1 MNTFDLDKQYIASTY
16 KRFPVEI
23 VSGKGSLVKDVN
35 GKEYIDMGSGI
46 AVTSF
51 GVADDAWIAAVEKQI
66 HCVQHMSNLYYT
78 APCAKLAQALCEKT
92 GMAKVFFSN
101 SGAEANECAIK
112 VARKWAAEHKGP
124 ACSMIVTLE
133 NSFHGRT
140 LTTLAATGQD
150 HYHELYQP
158 LTPGFAS
165 FPAGDLD
172 ALCAREESLSR
183 DELADALARALSNR
197 PMMLKLLSMNLYDME
212 ANSRMERLVE
222 FKTAYGA
229 SVAAL
234 DRCLR
239 KFVPSLD
246 ETDRQ
251 TFLYTLLPF
260 IYGLYPY
267 TVVTEKQRSAMEEAG
282 IRYVYMS
289 TYDMAYTFLR
299 TILGGLT

>member
-1 MNTFDLDKQYIASTY
+1 MPKGSAELTRARKE
-16 KRFPVEI
+16 EI
-23 VSGKGSLVKDVN
+23 VAACRKLYETMSFKEITLKDI
-35 GKEYIDMGSGI
+35 GQE
-46 AVTSF
+46 TSF
-51 GVADDAWIAAVEKQI
+51 TRTSIYNYFETKEEI
-66 HCVQHMSNLYYT
+66 F
-78 APCAKLAQALCEKT
+78 LALFQRE
-92 GMAKVFFSN
+92 
-101 SGAEANECAIK
+101 
-112 VARKWAAEHKGP
+112 
-124 ACSMIVTLE
+124 
-133 NSFHGRT
+133 
-140 LTTLAATGQD
+140 
-150 HYHELYQP
+150 YEL
-158 LTPGFAS
+158 FVR
-165 FPAGDLD
+165 DLD

-234 DRCLR
+234 DRCLQ
-239 KFVPSLD
+239 KFVPGLD
-246 ETDRQ
+246 EKGRQ

-299 TILGGLT
+299 SLLGGLT

>member
-1 MNTFDLDKQYIASTY
+1 MQMPKGSAELTRARKE
-16 KRFPVEI
+16 EI
-23 VSGKGSLVKDVN
+23 VAACRKLYETRSFKEITLKDI
-35 GKEYIDMGSGI
+35 GQE
-46 AVTSF
+46 TSF
-51 GVADDAWIAAVEKQI
+51 TRTSIYNYFETKEEI
-66 HCVQHMSNLYYT
+66 F
-78 APCAKLAQALCEKT
+78 LALFQQE
-92 GMAKVFFSN
+92 
-101 SGAEANECAIK
+101 
-112 VARKWAAEHKGP
+112 
-124 ACSMIVTLE
+124 
-133 NSFHGRT
+133 
-140 LTTLAATGQD
+140 
-150 HYHELYQP
+150 YEL
-158 LTPGFAS
+158 FVR
-165 FPAGDLD
+165 DLD

-234 DRCLR
+234 DRCLQ
-239 KFVPSLD
+239 KFVPGLD
-246 ETDRQ
+246 EKSRQ
-251 TFLYTLLPF
+251 TFLYSMLPF

-299 TILGGLT
+299 TLLGGLT